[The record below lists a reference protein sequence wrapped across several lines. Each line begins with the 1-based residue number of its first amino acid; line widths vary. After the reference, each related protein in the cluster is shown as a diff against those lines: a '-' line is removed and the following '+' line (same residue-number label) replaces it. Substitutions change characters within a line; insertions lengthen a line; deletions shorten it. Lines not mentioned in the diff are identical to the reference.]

1 MKLCHGR
8 VAFDKRKENWDT
20 RFQTLGYKHVY
31 IYIYIYISL
40 PSSCFLPSFFP
51 SLSLFPSHY
60 PYIKITTSSRIAS
73 LIPMKRI
80 IIIIVISTF
89 YARGYRSTIS
99 GENAVNY
106 HVMTRVMTGR
116 DIIVHSISLTVFIS
130 FFRSFFSLSLFFREF
145 VLLLFFFFFLSFK
158 RFVRYLE
165 IEISFSG
172 GGGEITCA

>member
-31 IYIYIYISL
+31 TYIYFFLPPSSFL
-40 PSSCFLPSFFP
+40 PSSLSPS
-51 SLSLFPSHY
+51 SLLIIR
-60 PYIKITTSSRIAS
+60 IKITTSSRIAS

-116 DIIVHSISLTVFIS
+116 DIIVHSISLAVFIS
-130 FFRSFFSLSLFFREF
+130 FFQSFFFREF
-145 VLLLFFFFFLSFK
+145 VLLFFFFFLSFK
-158 RFVRYLE
+158 RFV
-165 IEISFSG
+165 
-172 GGGEITCA
+172 